1 MDDLVDVIERDD
13 VALEDVLALLGLGQL
28 VAGATGD
35 DVFLVLDVVE
45 ENLLQRE
52 HARGAVHQGQH
63 VAAEAHLQLGVLE
76 QLVQHHLRD
85 GVGLQVDDDVDA
97 LAVGGVVDVAD
108 FGQLLVAHQLAELLQ
123 QALAVHLV
131 GDFLHHDGGA
141 AVLLFLDLAFRA
153 DGEVAVA
160 SLVGI

>member
-1 MDDLVDVIERDD
+1 M
-13 VALEDVLALLGLGQL
+13 
-28 VAGATGD
+28 
-35 DVFLVLDVVE
+35 
-45 ENLLQRE
+45 
-52 HARGAVHQGQH
+52 
-63 VAAEAHLQLGVLE
+63 LE
-76 QLVQHHLRD
+76 QLVQNHLRN

-123 QALAVHLV
+123 QALAIHLV

-141 AVLLFLDLAFRA
+141 AVLLFLDLAFRT

-160 SLVGI
+160 GLVGI